1 MVKDSGYIWDPWKRC
16 PSPSVLTLNL
26 PHEYKG
32 HIYTAMRGGKWY
44 YGYHCEVHNEAWIP
58 VRAVGP
64 GYETEREAKMAALTD
79 FLEAVLHI
87 RKDVDDEGVGI
98 WDDWEEVCLMP
109 CEELLG
115 QIDDVCAR
123 LEEYREHYDEDAIFE
138 FEETSK

>member
-1 MVKDSGYIWDPWKRC
+1 MTGYRWDAWKRC
-16 PSPSVLTLNL
+16 PAPDKLTLQL
-26 PHEYKG
+26 PHDYKG
-32 HIYTAMRGGKWY
+32 EIYTAERGGRWY
-44 YGYHCEVHNEAWIP
+44 YGYHCDVHDEAWIP

-87 RKDVDDEGVGI
+87 RQDVDDEGVGI
-98 WDDWEEVCLMP
+98 WDDEVCLMP

-123 LEEYREHYDEDAIFE
+123 LEEYREHYDEDVIFD
-138 FEETSK
+138 FDETWK

>member
-1 MVKDSGYIWDPWKRC
+1 MTGYRWDAWKRC
-16 PSPSVLTLNL
+16 PAPDKLTLQL
-26 PHEYKG
+26 PHDYKG
-32 HIYTAMRGGKWY
+32 EIYTAERCGRWY
-44 YGYHCEVHNEAWIP
+44 YGYHCDVHDEAWIP

-87 RKDVDDEGVGI
+87 RQDVDDEGVGI
-98 WDDWEEVCLMP
+98 WDDEVCLMP

-123 LEEYREHYDEDAIFE
+123 LEEYREHYDEDVIFD
-138 FEETSK
+138 FDETWK